1 MGECNSATA
10 LGSGD
15 TDCEF
20 VAWQHDFLLRVY
32 CIGFSHGSYELVV
45 VSYESKLTIPTDFII
60 ELMYLPRFLLN
71 IIAIIYSIKVD
82 SKHRKNKDQQ
92 RQSPCTGVL
101 IKPIH
106 TSLVTSTSLSH
117 VSNTDISVIYYRY

>member
-45 VSYESKLTIPTDFII
+45 VSYEPKLTIPTDFFIGLI
-60 ELMYLPRFLLN
+60 VSPSPILN

-82 SKHRKNKDQQ
+82 S
-92 RQSPCTGVL
+92 
-101 IKPIH
+101 
-106 TSLVTSTSLSH
+106 
-117 VSNTDISVIYYRY
+117 